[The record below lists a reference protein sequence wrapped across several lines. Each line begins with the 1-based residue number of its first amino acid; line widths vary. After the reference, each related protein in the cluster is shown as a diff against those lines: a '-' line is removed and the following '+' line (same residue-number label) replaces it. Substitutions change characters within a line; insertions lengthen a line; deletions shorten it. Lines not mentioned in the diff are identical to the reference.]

1 MSLLRDSPPS
11 LTGPGPAPVA
21 EAAGAGGFR
30 HLHAAHCES
39 GVTASL
45 FADRGFGI
53 SEPMVFGI
61 GSGLFFFHAPIV
73 KVMGFPLTSFRTYP
87 GTIFRK
93 VCRRLGVGFAKKRF
107 RDPARGMAE
116 LDRLLAEGRPVGLQ
130 ANIHWLPYFPPE
142 FRSQF
147 NGHNLI
153 ATGVKD
159 GVYEISDPVLETGVT
174 CPSEALARARF
185 AKGPLSPRG
194 LLYYPLAFP
203 GRPDMSR
210 AVRAGIRDTCI
221 HSVRVPFPFIG
232 VRGIRYLARQVKAWP
247 VRLGDPR
254 RARLNLAFVVRMQEE
269 VGTGGA
275 GFRFMYAAFLQEA
288 GRMLGHD
295 DLMKAS
301 AMMTTAGDL
310 WREFGAAAARLIKQ
324 RDDGEVT
331 YASLG
336 ERLFGIAAQEEK
348 TFRFLLAT
356 V

>member
-1 MSLLRDSPPS
+1 MSLLSDSPPS
-11 LTGPGPAPVA
+11 LIGHAPRLPA
-21 EAAGAGGFR
+21 EAAGTRFR
-30 HLHAAHCES
+30 HQHAAHCES

-45 FADRGFGI
+45 FANRGFPI

-61 GSGLFFFHAPIV
+61 GSGLFFFHAPLI

-87 GTIFRK
+87 GTIFKK
-93 VCRRLGVGFAKKRF
+93 VCRRLGVSFAKKRY
-107 RDPARGMAE
+107 RDPARGMAD
-116 LDRLLAEGRPVGLQ
+116 LDRLLIGGTPVGLQ

-153 ATGVKD
+153 ATGVRD
-159 GVYEISDPVLETGVT
+159 GVYEISDPVLEAGVS

-185 AKGPLSPRG
+185 AKGPLAPRG
-194 LLYYPLAFP
+194 LVYYPLAFP
-203 GRPDMSR
+203 EGPDLPK
-210 AVRAGIRDTCI
+210 AVRAGIRDTCN

-232 VRGIRYLARQVKAWP
+232 VRGIRYLAGQVRAWP
-247 VRLGDPR
+247 VRLKDPR
-254 RARLNLAFVVRMQEE
+254 RARLNLAFVLRMQEE

-288 GRMLGHD
+288 GRMMAHD
-295 DLMKAS
+295 GLMRAS
-301 AMMTTAGDL
+301 GMMTNAGDL
-310 WREFGAAAARLIKQ
+310 WREFGAAAARLIKE
-324 RDDGEVT
+324 RDDGLVT

-336 ERLFGIAAQEEK
+336 DQLLGIAAQEEK
-348 TFRFLLAT
+348 TFRFMLAT